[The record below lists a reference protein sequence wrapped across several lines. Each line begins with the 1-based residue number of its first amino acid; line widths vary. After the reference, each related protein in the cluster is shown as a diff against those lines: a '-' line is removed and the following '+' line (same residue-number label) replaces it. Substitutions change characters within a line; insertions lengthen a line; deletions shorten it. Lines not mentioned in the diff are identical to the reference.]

1 MVRRVIDADNS
12 CLFNAVGYLMEKS
25 KKVGAK
31 LRGVIAVRGSQP
43 DATGGRQVPPLPV
56 KWRLDDLDL

>member
-25 KKVGAK
+25 NKVGPK
-31 LRGVIAVRGSQP
+31 LRGVIAVRREA
-43 DATGGRQVPPLPV
+43 DAAVTREGPH
-56 KWRLDDLDL
+56 